1 MAARAEGRPGANA
14 PVRPD
19 LLILSPAER
28 RDTLL
33 HVIRGARKRLVLS
46 LFRCDDDKILEELS
60 EALERNV
67 KVEALLTRR
76 AKGWEKKLKDLHKSL
91 EDIGATVRRYEGSG
105 SQTKYHAKYLVADD
119 GPALVGSL
127 NFTSKCFRD
136 TCDFL
141 LVTYDPAVV
150 GGLQRLFE
158 ADCRT
163 PANGLPRGLSNRLI
177 VGPEQ
182 ARTRY
187 TLLLEGAKRS
197 IRIVD
202 HRVMDPA
209 MVGLLRAKRE
219 AGVTVEILG
228 RDEIPGLR
236 SHGKVLLVDDEVAV
250 LGSVSLSPPSLNE
263 RREVAILLTDRVA
276 VARLDDFFA
285 TSYKNRIPGPPAS
298 ALDLEEDEDDE
309 DEEDEG
315 S

>member
-1 MAARAEGRPGANA
+1 MGARAEGQPSA

-46 LFRCDDDKILEELS
+46 LFRCDDEKILEELS

-76 AKGWEKKLKDLHKSL
+76 AKGWEKRLKDLHRSL
-91 EDIGATVRRYEGSG
+91 EDLGAVVRRYEGNG

-127 NFTSKCFRD
+127 NFTSKCFRA

-141 LVTYDPAVV
+141 LVTYDPGVV

-158 ADCRT
+158 SDCRV
-163 PANGLPRGLSNRLI
+163 PSNGLPRGLSNRLI
-177 VGPEQ
+177 IGPEH

-187 TLLLEGAKRS
+187 TLLLENAKRT
-197 IRIVD
+197 IRIID
-202 HRVMDPA
+202 HRVIDPA
-209 MVGLLRAKRE
+209 MIALLRAKRE
-219 AGVTVEILG
+219 SGVTVEILG
-228 RDEIPGLR
+228 RDEIAGLR
-236 SHGKVLLVDDEVAV
+236 SHGKMLLVDDEVAV
-250 LGSVSLSPPSLNE
+250 LGSVSLSPPSLND
-263 RREVAILLTDRVA
+263 RREVAVLVTEPVS
-276 VARLDDFFA
+276 VARLDEFFA
-285 TSYKNRIPGPPAS
+285 KSFKNRIPGPPAS
-298 ALDLEEDEDDE
+298 LLDLEEDEDEE